1 MRYDEFV
8 EVVAR
13 EAGVDR
19 EQAERA
25 VRATLQTLAERIAQ
39 GEARDLASRLPPELA
54 PWVATTTPAERFD
67 VDEFMRRVAERFD
80 VDEFMRRVAERAK
93 TDVPAAERLARV
105 VFDAL
110 ARAIGPDELADVAAE
125 LSKDYAFLLP
135 RGPYIEVLPADA
147 FAQRVA
153 ERAGLD
159 EDGAR
164 RAIEAVLQTLAE
176 RIAGGEV
183 DDLRMRLPIELHE
196 PLMRGREQS
205 AGRATRMAVE
215 DFLARV
221 AAREQVGLAEARN
234 HTAAVL
240 STLREAVGDEEFLDV
255 TSQLPTEY
263 DVVLAR

>member
-1 MRYDEFV
+1 MQYDDFV
-8 EVVAR
+8 GMVMH

-25 VRATLQTLAERIAQ
+25 ARATLQTLAERIAA
-39 GEARDLASRLPPELA
+39 GEARDLASRLPAELA
-54 PWVATTTPAERFD
+54 PWVATSTPAQG
-67 VDEFMRRVAERFD
+67 FD
-80 VDEFMRRVAERAK
+80 VDEFMRRVAERAG
-93 TDVPAAERLARV
+93 TDLPTAERLTRV

-125 LSKDYAFLLP
+125 LPKDYAFLLP
-135 RGPYIEVLPADA
+135 RGPDVEVLPAST
-147 FAQRVA
+147 FLSRVA

-164 RAIEAVLQTLAE
+164 RATEAVLQTLAE

-183 DDLRMRLPIELHE
+183 DDLVTRLPVELHE
-196 PLMRGREQS
+196 PLKRGREQS
-205 AGRATRMAVE
+205 AGKATRMAVE

-221 AAREQVGLAEARN
+221 AAREQVGLAEART

-240 STLREAVGDEEFLDV
+240 GTLREAVGDEEFLDV

>member
-1 MRYDEFV
+1 MDYDEFV
-8 EVVAR
+8 GIVVR

-25 VRATLQTLAERIAQ
+25 ARATLQTLAERIAA
-39 GEARDLASRLPPELA
+39 GEARHLAARLPPELA
-54 PWVATTTPAERFD
+54 PWVATITPAQRFD
-67 VDEFMRRVAERFD
+67 VDEFI
-80 VDEFMRRVAERAK
+80 RRVAERAE
-93 TDVPAAERLARV
+93 TDVPGAERLARV

-125 LSKDYAFLLP
+125 LPKDYAFLLP
-135 RGPYIEVLPADA
+135 RGPYVEVLPAA
-147 FAQRVA
+147 TFAQRVA
-153 ERAGLD
+153 ERSGLD
-159 EDGAR
+159 EDGVR
-164 RAIEAVLQTLAE
+164 RATEAVLQTLAE

-183 DDLRMRLPIELHE
+183 DDLIMRLPVELHD
-196 PLMRGREQS
+196 PLKRGREQS
-205 AGRATRMAVE
+205 AGRATRMSVE
-215 DFLARV
+215 EFLALV

-240 STLREAVGDEEFLDV
+240 STLREAVGEEEFLDV